1 MSARLEASRV
11 WVMRSV
17 MAAVMRLLM
26 IDEDNDDG
34 NDACMLTIASAAAA
48 NREVTSRDHA

>member
-26 IDEDNDDG
+26 IDEDNDDET
-34 NDACMLTIASAAAA
+34 DVCMLMIASAAAA